1 MIILPYLVTSLQRF
15 QLQLPVPLPIVVLKP
30 LSSFTVVA
38 PSLTLVSFCVPL
50 SHCSFLLLHPEDRED
65 QELRSLL
72 AAHFTRQ
79 EERETKFATEVTSN
93 LVTMNTQLNVLNG
106 SFDALNGSFS
116 RQEQL
121 LAAILSALQTLV
133 IIPFRSL
140 QRQILIDLISR
151 NSSS

>member
-1 MIILPYLVTSLQRF
+1 
-15 QLQLPVPLPIVVLKP
+15 VPLP
-30 LSSFTVVA
+30 
-38 PSLTLVSFCVPL
+38 
-50 SHCSFLLLHPEDRED
+50 HCHFLILHPEDRED

-93 LVTMNTQLNVLNG
+93 LVTMNMQLNVLNG
-106 SFDALNGSFS
+106 SFDALNESFS
-116 RQEQL
+116 HQERL

-140 QRQILIDLISR
+140 Q
-151 NSSS
+151 